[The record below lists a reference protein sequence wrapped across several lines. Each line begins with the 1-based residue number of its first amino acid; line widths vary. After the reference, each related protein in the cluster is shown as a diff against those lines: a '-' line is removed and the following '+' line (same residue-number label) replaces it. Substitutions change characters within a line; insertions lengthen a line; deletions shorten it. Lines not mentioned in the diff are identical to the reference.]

1 MSDLR
6 RERLQHEARLLS
18 KQYEAK
24 ELTVRCEPVRDLI
37 RSKLDPYIPLDQID
51 ILVAAEAMEDLIRM
65 LGQYHQL
72 LSEIETIKQDL
83 GRG

>member
-6 RERLQHEARLLS
+6 RERLQHEQRLLS

-24 ELTVRCEPVRDLI
+24 ELKVKCEPVRDLI
-37 RSKLDPYIPLDQID
+37 RSKLDPYIALERIE
-51 ILVAAEAMEDLIRM
+51 ILVAAEAMEDLVQM
-65 LGQYHQL
+65 LGRYHQL
-72 LSEIETIKQDL
+72 LAEIETIKQDL